1 MAFCNSCGTPS
12 RPEDKFCANCGQPA
26 LPPTTNT
33 EGITAT
39 SATASVAVQAPPN
52 PTAPKKSG
60 IGATTMVLSI
70 ALALAVIFGGGAT
83 FQWLDNSSKVKNL
96 TAETETLTTDKTSL
110 QSQIDSLNTQV
121 QTLQADKAK
130 VEADKAKVSADLA
143 ALQVKYPLK
152 NFTSEF
158 ELQNWMTNAVTELN
172 PLDGYLAQFYK
183 LQRMAMEDGFFLSVS
198 VDEDEE
204 YYYAAAFAVV
214 EDLVYVCYEDGS
226 IYPWMVLP
234 P

>member
-12 RPEDKFCANCGQPA
+12 RPEDKFCANCGQQA
-26 LPPTTNT
+26 LPPATNT

-60 IGATTMVLSI
+60 IGATTLVLSI

-110 QSQIDSLNTQV
+110 QSQVASLNSQV
-121 QTLQADKAK
+121 QSLTGEKVRLETDKANLTA
-130 VEADKAKVSADLA
+130 ELA
-143 ALQVKYPLK
+143 TKISPLK

-158 ELQNWMTNAVTELN
+158 ELQNWITNAATELN
-172 PLDGYLAQFYK
+172 PLDGYFTLYYK
-183 LQRMAMEDGFFLSVS
+183 LQQLAMEDGFFLSIWVA
-198 VDEDEE
+198 EDEQ
-204 YYYAAAFAVV
+204 YYYAEAYAVV
-214 EDLVYVCYEDGS
+214 GDLVYICYEDGS

>member
-26 LPPTTNT
+26 LPPATNT

-60 IGATTMVLSI
+60 IGATTLVLSI

-83 FQWLDNSSKVKNL
+83 FQWLDNSGKVKDL
-96 TAETETLTTDKTSL
+96 TAETETLTSDKSGL
-110 QSQIDSLNTQV
+110 QSQIDSLNSQIQSLTGEK
-121 QTLQADKAK
+121 TKLETDKAK
-130 VEADKAKVSADLA
+130 LTAELA
-143 ALQVKYPLK
+143 TKISPLK